1 MTQQESVWSRS
12 PAVAFVDDGER
23 IALLVLK
30 AAPSQPPYVFTGSA
44 CAIWRALE
52 VEISALDI
60 ARLIANAAE
69 APLEH
74 VLTET
79 TQFLERLREL
89 GMVQRRADSPPPL
102 TYRRRE
108 G

>member
-12 PAVAFVDDGER
+12 PAVAFVDNGER

-30 AAPSQPPYVFTGSA
+30 AAPSQHPYVFHGSA
-44 CAIWRALE
+44 CAIWRALD

-60 ARLIANAAE
+60 ARLIADAAE
-69 APLEH
+69 APFEH
-74 VLTET
+74 VFTET

-89 GMVQRRADSPPPL
+89 GMVQLVADVPPL
-102 TYRRRE
+102 TYRLRE